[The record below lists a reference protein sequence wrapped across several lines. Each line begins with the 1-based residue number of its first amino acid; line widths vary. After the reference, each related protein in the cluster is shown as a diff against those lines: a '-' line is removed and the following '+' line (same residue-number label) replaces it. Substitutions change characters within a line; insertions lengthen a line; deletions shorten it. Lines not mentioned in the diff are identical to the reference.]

1 MFPIAYICIV
11 KTPGKNI
18 NASDSG
24 ISNDLGGVNTF
35 TNPRHLF
42 IKSN

>member
-24 ISNDLGGVNTF
+24 ISNDLGG
-35 TNPRHLF
+35 PCDLHKSEAF
-42 IKSN
+42 IY